1 MKALQRLRLVPVV
14 ATVALAVSGPGPAR
28 AADEFPN
35 RPLRIV
41 VPFAPGGGT
50 TAMAR
55 AVGDPLGARLGQ
67 PVVIENRDGAG
78 GTTGTALAAKSRPD
92 GYTLMLAHSGT
103 IAIAPHLYR
112 NIAYDA
118 LKDFTP
124 IGLIAQIPLLLV
136 VSANVPAKNVNE
148 LIKYAQANP
157 GKLSYASGGVG
168 TGGHLAAALWA
179 ATVKIDIKHIPYRG
193 SGPTL
198 PDLLAGRVD
207 LSLGPAVPFI
217 QHLATGRLRGLAIT
231 TAERS
236 PLVPDVPSMKEA
248 GVPNYEVALYYGII
262 APAGVPEA
270 IVERLSRE
278 LRGIVALP
286 ETRAVVE
293 REGGAPMPVT
303 AAQYRDIMVAD
314 YRKWGDAVKISGA
327 KLTE

>member
-1 MKALQRLRLVPVV
+1 M
-14 ATVALAVSGPGPAR
+14 T
-28 AADEFPN
+28 
-35 RPLRIV
+35 
-41 VPFAPGGGT
+41 
-50 TAMAR
+50 
-55 AVGDPLGARLGQ
+55 
-67 PVVIENRDGAG
+67 
-78 GTTGTALAAKSRPD
+78 AKSKPD

-103 IAIAPHLYR
+103 IAIAPHLYP
-112 NIAYDA
+112 NIPYDA
-118 LKDFTP
+118 LKDFSP
-124 IGLIAQIPLLLV
+124 IGLIAKIPLLLV
-136 VSANVPAKNVNE
+136 VSANVPAKNVTE
-148 LIKYAQANP
+148 LIRYAQANP

-198 PDLLAGRVD
+198 PDLLSGRVD
-207 LSLGPAVPFI
+207 MSLGPAVPFI
-217 QHLATGRLRGLAIT
+217 QHLATGRLRGLAIP

-262 APAGVPEA
+262 APAGVPDA

-278 LRGIVALP
+278 LRAIVALP
-286 ETRAVVE
+286 ETKAVVE
-293 REGGAPMPVT
+293 REGGSPTPVT
-303 AAQYRDIMVAD
+303 AAQYRDIIVAD